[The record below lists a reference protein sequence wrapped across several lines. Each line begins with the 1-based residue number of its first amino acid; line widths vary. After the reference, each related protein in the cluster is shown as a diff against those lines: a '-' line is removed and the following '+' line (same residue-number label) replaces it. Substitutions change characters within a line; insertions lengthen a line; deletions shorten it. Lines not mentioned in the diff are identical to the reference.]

1 MGVVIVCMY
10 YFGCFV
16 YVMQIQELTIEL
28 DSYQN
33 ALCISNL
40 SQRDDLFYYAKNS
53 AFT

>member
-10 YFGCFV
+10 SLGSFV
-16 YVMQIQELTIEL
+16 YVMQIQELTIVL

-33 ALCISNL
+33 SPCIPNL
-40 SQRDDLFYYAKNS
+40 SQRDDLFYYAQNS